1 MTSSSSLQGKEISYK
16 KLDPISH
23 VLERPD
29 MYVGGPLEIQCP
41 VHDWGASLPNNED
54 ETITIQYL
62 SNLSLSTA
70 LVRILVEPLSNIM
83 DNVWRSSVHQQEVT
97 KVKISSTKDS
107 KGIEFWN
114 DGMWIP
120 IKKHDEYPDLY
131 IPEIIFGNLLTSS
144 NYDDNDQRFSS
155 GRNGLGIKLCNI
167 LSRRFEIEC
176 ADPAQGLL
184 YHQYWTDH
192 MRQKSTPIVKKY
204 KDTSKGNKGGYVC
217 IRMYPDYSLF
227 GGECHSSETLDHD
240 HLSILRRLVMEMTMC
255 VNVPVHWEWAN
266 EKIKWKF
273 KNLLEYVRMHM
284 DGLVDIRKEIF
295 HTIISLP
302 QSQSLEVVV
311 ASSNKT
317 QGSNVVSFVNG
328 VCTSHGGV
336 HVDVIYQELSKA
348 CSLLKI
354 PMKEIKNKMMIVIKA
369 QLLNPQFNNQAK
381 EKMIRP
387 SVTLSKEES
396 EGLQHKF
403 VNALKKW
410 DSVSHFISE
419 WKKMQEQLQLKTMEK
434 KKSGTKQCLIEG
446 LDPAILASTP
456 KAKECTLI
464 LCEGLSAKTFAVQ
477 GIHQVG
483 WGGKKGRMYFGV
495 YPLRGK
501 CLNVR
506 NASSSTLSQ
515 NREITDI
522 FNALNLKH
530 SMDYSIDSN
539 FDTLSYGRIMIL
551 TDADSDGTHIAGLL
565 LNMLECVAPS
575 LLQRSPSFV
584 YWMKTPIAKIWLSNH
599 NILTFYSDEK
609 YWGYLEQ
616 HSRDQM
622 KKVKY
627 FKGLGACSDE
637 EVRDTFGVKVL
648 GFDYDSECRNNL
660 VKVFDQKKSSERKQ
674 WLCDYMNSSINSSMN
689 SSINSSINSSSS
701 RLGPLVGAI
710 TDETEDMEDK
720 KDIYPITSFVNKDL
734 IKFSWEDCERNLP
747 HVMDGLKISQ
757 RKILYAIFKKKLHKR
772 ESPVMKVAQL
782 AGYVA
787 EVSNY
792 HHGEQC
798 LVDTICRLTHSFV
811 GGLNIPFL
819 ERDGQFGSRSHLGKD
834 AASGRYLF
842 TKGDAILPFLFR
854 SEDEDLLDY
863 AKEDGEIVQP
873 EYYAP
878 ILPLLIVNGCSTAIG
893 TGWSCTIPPHHPFEV
908 MEYIRTWIG
917 EKEKTSSISTPF
929 SLKPYYRNFQGQ
941 ISPMVVETKFLLTGN
956 VVPYDPSSVTSSS
969 VAPTKHKSGK
979 KKKNAIDVIVPL
991 SENVSENISEHNPS
1005 HPPIPS
1011 LKGVRNTSRIYVV
1024 TEIPVS
1030 CSLHRYKEYLD
1041 TLVEKKKIKKYENHS
1056 TSNEPLF
1063 VIFLL
1068 SDEGVEEEQKS
1079 GDRVE
1084 GLTMKEM
1091 EMFKL
1096 SETVSEENMVVL
1108 VHPSDADSQT
1118 LKSTK
1123 VYKLTKFELLDKYC
1137 VRRLELYEKRKER
1150 MMESLRYQISVWKE
1164 KIRFLEEIVLT
1175 EKENK
1180 NFWKIEEH
1188 EMVSYLMKKNFIVFG
1203 DDTHYRY
1210 LTDIPIKHCTL
1221 KQKEKWENE
1230 KREWEREL
1238 ERLQQKQSHELWLDD
1253 LRDLEIHLKKM
1264 YPEIIM

>member
-1 MTSSSSLQGKEISYK
+1 MTSSSSLPGKEISYK

-29 MYVGGPLEIQCP
+29 MYVGGPLEIQSS
-41 VHDWGASLPNNED
+41 VNDWGVMIPTDTVDD
-54 ETITIQYL
+54 EMIKIKYR

-97 KVKISSTKDS
+97 KIKISSTKDC

-120 IKKHDEYPDLY
+120 IKKHDDYPDLY

-176 ADPAQGLL
+176 ADPLQGLV

-192 MRQKSTPIVKKY
+192 MREKSAPVLKKS
-204 KDTSKGNKGGYVC
+204 KDISKGSKGYVC
-217 IRMYPDYSLF
+217 VRMYPDYSLF
-227 GGECHSSETLDHD
+227 GGECHSSESLDQD
-240 HLSILRRLVMEMTMC
+240 HLSILKRLVMEMAMC
-255 VNVPVHWEWAN
+255 VNVPVHWEWEN

-273 KNLLEYVRMHM
+273 KNLLEFVRTHI
-284 DGLVDIRKEIF
+284 DGLVDNKKEIF
-295 HTIISLP
+295 HTMISLP
-302 QSQSLEVVV
+302 HSQSLEVVV
-311 ASSNKT
+311 ASST
-317 QGSNVVSFVNG
+317 MVQGSNVLSFVNG
-328 VCTSHGGV
+328 VSTPHGGV
-336 HVDVIYQELSKA
+336 HVDVIYQELNKA

-354 PMKEIKNKMMIVIKA
+354 PMKEIKNKMMVVIKA

-387 SVTLSKEES
+387 SVSLSKEEGES
-396 EGLQHKF
+396 LQHKF

-410 DSVSHFISE
+410 DSMAQFISE
-419 WKKMQEQLQLKTMEK
+419 WKKMQEQMQLKTMEK

-464 LCEGLSAKTFAVQ
+464 LCEGLSAKTFAIQ

-530 SMDYSIDSN
+530 HTDYSIDSN

-575 LLQRSPSFV
+575 LLQRCPSFV

-609 YWGYLEQ
+609 YWGYLEH

-627 FKGLGACSDE
+627 FKGLGACSDD

-648 GFDYDSECRNNL
+648 GFDYDSECRHHL

-689 SSINSSINSSSS
+689 SSINSSINSSNSS
-701 RLGPLVGAI
+701 KEG
-710 TDETEDMEDK
+710 ESEEEK
-720 KDIYPITSFVNKDL
+720 EDIYAITSFVNKDL

-854 SEDEDLLDY
+854 SEDEDLLEY

-878 ILPLLIVNGCSTAIG
+878 ILPLLLVNGCSTAIG

-917 EKEKTSSISTPF
+917 QKDKTSSLSIPF
-929 SLKPYYRNFQGQ
+929 SLKPYYRNFQGP
-941 ISPMVVETKFLLTGN
+941 ISSSDVETKFLLRGK
-956 VVPYDPSSVTSSS
+956 VVPFDPSSMTMMTTSSTS
-969 VAPTKHKSGK
+969 IASTKPKSSK
-979 KKKNAIDVIVPL
+979 KKKHVIDDVVVENG
-991 SENVSENISEHNPS
+991 SEQKPS

-1068 SDEGVEEEQKS
+1068 SEDGVEEKTNNGQSE
-1079 GDRVE
+1079 D

-1108 VHPSDADSQT
+1108 VHPSNTDSQT

-1137 VRRLELYEKRKER
+1137 NRRLELYEKRKER

-1188 EMVSYLMKKNFIVFG
+1188 EMVSYLTKKNFIMFG
-1203 DDTHYRY
+1203 EDTHYRY

-1221 KQKEKWENE
+1221 KQKEKWEKE
-1230 KREWEREL
+1230 KNDWEKEYDQ
-1238 ERLQQKQSHELWLDD
+1238 LQQKQSHELWLDD

-1264 YPEIIM
+1264 YPELIVKCIG